1 MQNAEFCE
9 TNERC
14 QIDGHNNIKKHNTLT
29 EQSLHSCLGKVGFLL
44 YTAPQFGQF
53 LPFGICFP
61 PIKKNEAWRHTSFF
75 SGLLLV
81 IGCFGYCIYLLTAV
95 TWTYI
100 FRTLSFMFIGISF
113 ISGRAFAKTKNI
125 WCANP

>member
-14 QIDGHNNIKKHNTLT
+14 QIDGQNNIKKHNTLT

-75 SGLLLV
+75 VVCYWLS
-81 IGCFGYCIYLLTAV
+81 AV
-95 TWTYI
+95 LDI
-100 FRTLSFMFIGISF
+100 VFQEFMS
-113 ISGRAFAKTKNI
+113 AKPQQFDFEYDSI
-125 WCANP
+125 